1 MEWVET
7 TGRTVEEAK
16 DAALDQLGVDEHDAE
31 FELVEEPK
39 FGLFGRLR
47 AEARVRARVR
57 PTTPRPKDDRR
68 DRRKRKPR
76 AGSDE
81 TAGDEASSNGSDAG
95 DLDGTDTVEV
105 PAGRPAAPASTT
117 ATAKAATAR
126 RTRRPA
132 TTAASAAADKDN
144 DESAPAD
151 GTRDRSP
158 APEQAGRTDNDGR
171 DGGVGMTVPLDE
183 QAEVARDFLDG
194 LMDEMDLDAAIK
206 VEQVDEDTVEIN
218 LEGSDLGLLI
228 GPKGAT
234 LLALQ
239 DLARTVVQRKT
250 SAANGRIMVD
260 VGGYRHKRKVA
271 LERFARQVAET
282 VRTEGV
288 RKVLEPMAAADRKIV
303 HDTVN
308 DIEGVRTISEGEDPR
323 RCVVILPA
331 DD

>member
-95 DLDGTDTVEV
+95 DLNGADDAEV
-105 PAGRPAAPASTT
+105 PAGRSAARASTT
-117 ATAKAATAR
+117 ATAKAATTR
-126 RTRRPA
+126 RPTRRPA
-132 TTAASAAADKDN
+132 TAAAAAAADKD
-144 DESAPAD
+144 DSAPAD
-151 GTRDRSP
+151 GNRDRSQ
-158 APEQAGRTDNDGR
+158 APEQAARTDNDSR

-183 QAEVARDFLDG
+183 QAEVARGFLDG

-206 VEQVDEDTVEIN
+206 VEHIDEDTVEIN

-250 SAANGRIMVD
+250 SAANGRLMVD

-308 DIEGVRTISEGEDPR
+308 DIEGVGTVSEGEDPR
-323 RCVVILPA
+323 RCVVIIPA